1 MCESMSKDLQIV
13 NKINAYKFEN
23 KILGCGEHWLCRL
36 TFDKHYCLL
45 RVYNKTAVF
54 FKWSHYTSVQTL

>member
-36 TFDKHYCLL
+36 TFDKHYC
-45 RVYNKTAVF
+45 
-54 FKWSHYTSVQTL
+54 